1 MQFFYDTKTKVL
13 MLNDLFHS
21 NAITTDLL
29 SRSLIIEI
37 GINLHAKSK
46 SIMIA
51 LLNNTHIQSWDIDR
65 RVHAAAF
72 KKRKNNWIT

>member
-1 MQFFYDTKTKVL
+1 MLYIYDTKTQVL

-21 NAITTDLL
+21 NAITIDLL
-29 SRSLIIEI
+29 SRSQIIEI
-37 GINLHAKSK
+37 GIDLHAKSK
-46 SIMIA
+46 SILIA
-51 LLNNTHIQSWDIDR
+51 LLTNTYTQSWDIDR